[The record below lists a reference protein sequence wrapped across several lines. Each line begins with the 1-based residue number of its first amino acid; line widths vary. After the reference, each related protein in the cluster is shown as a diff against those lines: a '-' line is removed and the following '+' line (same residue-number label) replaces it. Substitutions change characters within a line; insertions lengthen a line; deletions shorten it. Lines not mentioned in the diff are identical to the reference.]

1 MSRPEISISF
11 RSEPNE
17 KVLQE
22 TAETV
27 GKYGFDVISVYEDL
41 GDQSPMYPLFTLA
54 KYSREARIGPACVV
68 VPKYRTME
76 PIIGDIAR
84 LDSIRP
90 GKAYLGLASGA
101 WMEQVGIKPATIQQ
115 LREAADVSKY
125 LLEKRDDGFNGE
137 YYNVKPGFKVNYP
150 TPERRIPLLIGAWGE
165 RMAAL
170 AGEIAD
176 EIKVGGSANPLMV
189 DIIRKRV
196 NVGVERAGRKPEDIG
211 IVLGAVT
218 VVDEDREKALY
229 VARRRAVVYIDVI
242 GDKDPTAMVDF
253 PEEIKAIKAAV
264 SHGDVEEAIQH
275 LPDELTSRFLF
286 AGTPNDIIKQT
297 EEIFAKGATRVEF
310 GSPHGING
318 IEGIHLLG
326 KKVLPFFEKKGKI

>member
-27 GKYGFDVISVYEDL
+27 GEYGFDVISVYEDL

-54 KYSREARIGPACVV
+54 KHSKGARVGPACAV

-84 LDSIRP
+84 LDSISP

-101 WMEQVGIKPATIQQ
+101 WMERLGIKPATVNQ
-115 LREAADVSKY
+115 LREAASVSRY
-125 LLEKRDDGFNGE
+125 LLEKRDDGFRGK
-137 YYNVKPGFKVNYP
+137 YYNVQPGFKVNYQ
-150 TPERRIPLLIGAWGE
+150 TPEAKVPLLIGAWGE

-176 EIKVGGSANPLMV
+176 EIKVGGSANPLMA

-196 NVGVERAGRKPEDIG
+196 NVGIEKAGRKPENIG

-218 VVDEDREKALY
+218 VVDEDRERALY
-229 VARRRAVVYIDVI
+229 IARRRAVVYIDVI
-242 GDKDPTAMVDF
+242 GDKDPTAMADF
-253 PEEIKAIKAAV
+253 PEEITEIKMAM
-264 SHGDVEEAIQH
+264 SHGDVEDAIQH
-275 LPDELTSRFLF
+275 LPDELTKRFLF
-286 AGTPNDIIKQT
+286 AGTPKDIIKQT
-297 EEIFAKGATRVEF
+297 EAIFAQGAARVEF

-318 IEGIHLLG
+318 IKGIHLLG
-326 KKVLPFFEKKGKI
+326 REVLPYFEKKGKE

>member
-1 MSRPEISISF
+1 MANPELSISF
-11 RSEPNE
+11 RAEPNE
-17 KVLQE
+17 RVLQE

-41 GDQSPMYPLFTLA
+41 GDQSPMYPLLTLA
-54 KYSREARIGPACVV
+54 KHSKNARLGPACIV

-76 PIIGDIAR
+76 PVVGDIAR
-84 LDSIRP
+84 LDSISP

-101 WMEQVGIKPATIQQ
+101 WMEQVGIKPATVNQ
-115 LREAADVSKY
+115 LREAADVSRY
-125 LLEKRDDGFNGE
+125 LLEKRDDGFHGE
-137 YYNVKPGFKVNYP
+137 HYQVQPGFKVNYP
-150 TPERRIPLLIGAWGE
+150 TPERKIPLLVGAWGE
-165 RMAAL
+165 KMAAL

-189 DIIRKRV
+189 DIIRRRV
-196 NVGVERAGRKPEDIG
+196 NVGTERAERKPEDVG

-218 VVDEDREKALY
+218 VVDEDRERALY

-242 GDKDPTAMVDF
+242 GEKDPTAMADF
-253 PEEIKAIKAAV
+253 PEEIAAIKAAM
-264 SHGDVEEAIQH
+264 SHGDTESAVKH
-275 LPDELTSRFLF
+275 LPDELTRRFLF

-297 EEIFAKGATRVEF
+297 EEIFSQGAARVEF
-310 GSPHGING
+310 GSPHGINS

-326 KKVLPFFEKKGKI
+326 REVLPYFEKKGKL

>member
-1 MSRPEISISF
+1 MSRQELSISF
-11 RSEPNE
+11 RAEPNE

-54 KYSREARIGPACVV
+54 KHSGNARVGPACVV

-76 PIIGDIAR
+76 PITGDIAR

-101 WMEQVGIKPATIQQ
+101 WMEQVGIRPATVNQ
-115 LREAADVSKY
+115 LREAAGVSRY
-125 LLEKRDDGFNGE
+125 LLEKKDDGFDGE
-137 YYNVKPGFKVNYP
+137 YYKVKPGFKVNYP
-150 TPERRIPLLIGAWGE
+150 TPEGRIPLLIGAWGE
-165 RMAAL
+165 KMAAL

-189 DIIRKRV
+189 DIIRNRV
-196 NVGVERAGRKPEDIG
+196 NVGTERANRRPEDVG

-229 VARRRAVVYIDVI
+229 FARRRAVVYIDVI
-242 GDKDPTAMVDF
+242 GDKDPTAMADF
-253 PEEIKAIKAAV
+253 PEEIAAIKTAMF
-264 SHGDVEEAIQH
+264 HGDIEGAVQR
-275 LPDELTSRFLF
+275 LPDELTRRFLF

-297 EEIFAKGATRVEF
+297 EEIFAQGAARVEF

-326 KKVLPFFEKKGKI
+326 REVLPYFEKKGKL